1 MLVPLKSLPSKSKCL
16 FFNTFKLLWLSKFS
30 KMTIAK
36 CNRCL
41 ASASGNTFVEASAKI
56 NHAVGLSRGVK
67 CGDNWNQVYEV
78 KESTPKPAIKPDTPT
93 STTTIE
99 PIPVPVA
106 EPIAEPSPDPITE
119 TKPDTPPENKPRKGE
134 KLKSAK
140 KSKKE

>member
-1 MLVPLKSLPSKSKCL
+1 
-16 FFNTFKLLWLSKFS
+16 
-30 KMTIAK
+30 MTIAK

-41 ASASGNTFVEASAKI
+41 ATALGNTFVEASAKI

-67 CGDNWNQVYEV
+67 CGDNYNQVCEV
-78 KESTPKPAIKPDTPT
+78 KESTPTIKHDN
-93 STTTIE
+93 IE

-106 EPIAEPSPDPITE
+106 KPIAEPSPDPITE
-119 TKPDTPPENKPRKGE
+119 TKPDTSPLEIKPKKSE

>member
-1 MLVPLKSLPSKSKCL
+1 
-16 FFNTFKLLWLSKFS
+16 
-30 KMTIAK
+30 MTIAK

-41 ASASGNTFVEASAKI
+41 ATASGNTFVEASAKI

-78 KESTPKPAIKPDTPT
+78 KESTPAIKPDTPT
-93 STTTIE
+93 ITTTTIE

-119 TKPDTPPENKPRKGE
+119 TKPEPTPEPVPDTPPENKPRKGE